1 MHLTTD
7 TQRATPLLIL
17 TNSDYNTWLAQ
28 QSQFIQQWLSN
39 SGYRGDGL
47 SLIPAQ
53 DGSLALALFCSDD
66 TSNYFCIGDL
76 PSQLPMGD
84 YCLTEDQ
91 VSQGA
96 IAFAWLVG
104 CYRFE
109 RYKATKGSLPT
120 LAISD
125 QDIVNVATIEATATA
140 LVRDMVNTPAAD
152 MMPQDIAQCAKHL
165 TEQFGGQVSQIIG
178 DDLLTHNY
186 PTIHA
191 VGRASD
197 NQPQLIDLTWGDI
210 SHPLVTLVGK
220 GVCFDSGGLDLKP
233 AAGMRYM
240 KKDMGGSAHVLGLAH
255 LVMANNLPVR
265 LRVLIPAVENA
276 VSANAMRPGDVI
288 TTRSGTTV
296 EIDNTD
302 AEGRLV
308 LCDALSEAITENPQV
323 LIDFATLTGA
333 MRVAL
338 GTELPGFF
346 STDKQVAIDLMSI
359 GETNSDPVWQL
370 PLHKPYKSMLRSEV
384 ADMTN
389 CSAGPFGGHITA
401 ALYLE
406 HFTNSH
412 PNWLHFDIMA
422 WNNRKLSGRPIGGEA
437 FGIRTVYQ
445 YLANTYA
452 S

>member
-1 MHLTTD
+1 MQITTNTENATLLVIINSGNYNDWLTKQNEFTQNWLNSSGYEGKGLSQVASPSGGVSFVLFCCEDLTD
-7 TQRATPLLIL
+7 YFAIGELPSLLPAQH
-17 TNSDYNTWLAQ
+17 YYLAPE
-28 QSQFIQQWLSN
+28 QSQLCQ
-39 SGYRGDGL
+39 
-47 SLIPAQ
+47 
-53 DGSLALALFCSDD
+53 LAF
-66 TSNYFCIGDL
+66 G
-76 PSQLPMGD
+76 
-84 YCLTEDQ
+84 
-91 VSQGA
+91 
-96 IAFAWLVG
+96 WLVG
-104 CYRFE
+104 SYRFE
-109 RYKATKGSLPT
+109 QYKQNKQSLAT
-120 LAISD
+120 LAIND
-125 QDIVNVATIEATATA
+125 QVTIDKATILANGTA
-140 LVRDMVNTPAAD
+140 LVRNMVNTPAAD
-152 MMPQDIAQCAKHL
+152 MMPQDIANEAIKL
-165 TEQFGGQVSQIIG
+165 TQQFGGNVSQIIG
-178 DDLLTHNY
+178 EDLLSNNY

-191 VGRASD
+191 VGRASE
-197 NQPQLIDLTWGDI
+197 NQPQLIDLQWGEVNA
-210 SHPLVTLVGK
+210 PRVTLVGK

-255 LVMANNLPVR
+255 LIMANKLPVQ

-288 TTRSGTTV
+288 TTRCGTTV

-308 LCDALSEAITENPQV
+308 LCDAISEAINDEPEM

-346 STDKQVAIDLMSI
+346 STDKQVAIDLMHI
-359 GETNSDPVWQL
+359 GETNSDPVWNM

-389 CSAGPFGGHITA
+389 CAAGPFGGHITA
-401 ALYLE
+401 ALYLQ
-406 HFTNSH
+406 HFTKAH

-445 YLANTYA
+445 YLEDTYMK
-452 S
+452 